1 MDIKNPRL
9 IKLKGILF
17 LLLAVIS
24 SVLLILRTPESTSV
38 LLLGI
43 ALWAA
48 CRFYYFAFYVLQ
60 HYADPSFRYSG
71 LWSLCR
77 YLLQSKKAGEPRSN
91 IDRP

>member
-1 MDIKNPRL
+1 MDLKNPRL

-17 LLLAVIS
+17 LLLAILS
-24 SVLLILRTPESTSV
+24 SVLLFLRTPEWRTV

-60 HYADPSFRYSG
+60 HYADPDFRYSG

-77 YLLQSKKAGEPRSN
+77 YLLKSKRGHRAG
-91 IDRP
+91 D